1 MSDLEQGE
9 IIQLQPLGNMKDGIL
24 DVIEFIEGPVPIIS
38 IEVSPKSIDRKPD
51 AIRLTLES

>member
-1 MSDLEQGE
+1 MSDEEQGQ

-24 DVIEFIEGPVPIIS
+24 DVIEFNEGPVPIIS